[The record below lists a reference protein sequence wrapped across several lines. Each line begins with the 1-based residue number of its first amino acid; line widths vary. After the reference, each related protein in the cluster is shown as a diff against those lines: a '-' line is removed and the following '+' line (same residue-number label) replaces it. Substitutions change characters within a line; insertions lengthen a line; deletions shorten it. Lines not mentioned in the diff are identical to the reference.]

1 MSKPTTRV
9 LALLELLQTH
19 GRLTGPEMARRLGVA
34 PRTVRRYIRMLE
46 DLGIPVATELGRH
59 GGYMLV
65 AGFRLPPMMLTND
78 ETLAVALGLQAARY
92 LGLAEAEPATASV
105 MAKLE
110 RVMPANLRHRLRAAG
125 ETIKFLLPRV
135 SDSGHLLPRLAD
147 AIQSQRRL
155 ALRYRSRKDEELVRE
170 VDPYG
175 LVFHYGHWYL
185 GGYCHLRRDLRS
197 FRLDRMLSV
206 ALLDTP
212 FERPG
217 GFNAADHLR
226 ESLTQALP
234 RIPVTVLLHTDLQT
248 ATDLL
253 HCPESTL
260 EPCADGVRLHTAT
273 DSLDWCARWLAGQPV
288 RITPLDPPELKVEL
302 QRHAEQL
309 LAACQAAADSYDHAQ
324 KVSRFVPVTGN

>member
-19 GRLTGPEMARRLGVA
+19 GRLTGPDMARRLGVTV
-34 PRTVRRYIRMLE
+34 RTVRRYISMLE
-46 DLGIPVATELGRH
+46 ELGIPVTTEQGRH

-125 ETIKFLLPRV
+125 ENINFLLPRAR
-135 SDSGHLLPRLAD
+135 DPRHWLPRLAD

-155 ALRYRSRKDEELVRE
+155 TLRYRSRKDEELVRE

-175 LVFHYGHWYL
+175 LVFHFGHWYL
-185 GGYCHLRRDLRS
+185 GGYCHLRQDLRS
-197 FRLDRMLSV
+197 FRLDRMQSV
-206 ALLDTP
+206 AQLETA
-212 FERPG
+212 FERPAN
-217 GFNAADHLR
+217 FNAADHLQ
-226 ESLTQALP
+226 ESLSEAWPT
-234 RIPVTVLLHTDLQT
+234 IPITVLLHTDLQT
-248 ATDLL
+248 AADLL
-253 HCPESTL
+253 HCPESVL
-260 EPCADGVRLHTAT
+260 EPCANGVRVCTAT
-273 DSLDWCARWLAGQPV
+273 DSVDWCARWLASLPV
-288 RITPLDPPELKVEL
+288 PVTLLDPPELKVAL

-309 LAACQAAADSYDHAQ
+309 LAACQAVAD
-324 KVSRFVPVTGN
+324 